1 MGQILE
7 ERGGRWGQAEG
18 LVHDTYI
25 PMTSQLLGS
34 TVFPANPEGTPNV
47 PGELFATPE
56 NTAFFCCPPNGEE
69 GWLCFNWEKGDAA
82 APAGVAFESGL
93 RQVLVAKPAPRP

>member
-1 MGQILE
+1 MSSTGTAELSSPSVPFE
-7 ERGGRWGQAEG
+7 GNCTRG
-18 LVHDTYI
+18 
-25 PMTSQLLGS
+25 SLLGS

-93 RQVLVAKPAPRP
+93 RQVLVAEPAPRP